1 MDITVPAK
9 PATKEIMA
17 AWSVTDRDGNRL
29 VLWLPDRTRCW
40 SYFTKPAARRYA
52 IEIGGYL
59 EGPSSTRTYKD
70 AVL

>member
-17 AWSVTDRDGNRL
+17 AWSVTDRDGNPL
-29 VLWLPDRTRCW
+29 VLSLPDKSRCW

-52 IEIGGYL
+52 TEIGGYL
-59 EGPSSTRTYKD
+59 DGPSSTRTYKD